1 MLGDPCTD
9 TCGWIAALISCL
21 AFGTF
26 GVPIKGKAANSVNI
40 DPLVM
45 QSYKTFMGFLTSW
58 VVLLMGRPF
67 SFTPW
72 GIVSGMFWVPAGTA
86 TIYGIRNAGL
96 AVTLGLGSSLI
107 VLVSFV
113 WGIFIFDE
121 AVTSIV
127 GACFGI
133 VFMMIGLWGMSY
145 YSSSE
150 VTTTPTHAAVP
161 IGSIDEHEENDG
173 SMWQYT
179 ALHLHQQGVGRGNDI
194 QEDSQNLE
202 SIMECEECDDGPSF
216 NHGKRI
222 QIHGTTANGNTTT
235 STSTISSTASCFGK
249 RLTRRQMGLGCAV
262 FSGVWGGSIMVP
274 MHFSSSNTGGLGY
287 VISFGIG
294 ASIIT
299 LLLWCIRF
307 CYYLTLT
314 TGGGCSSRS
323 GYNNAF
329 SDAWSMLP
337 SFHLRIMWLPG
348 FTAGAI
354 WSIGNIASMV
364 SVEYLGEGVGYS
376 VTQSSL
382 LVSGLW

>member
-145 YSSSE
+145 YSSPKVIPAISHVKKHDE
-150 VTTTPTHAAVP
+150 VITSWEYATLRQKESDTYRT
-161 IGSIDEHEENDG
+161 I
-173 SMWQYT
+173 
-179 ALHLHQQGVGRGNDI
+179 
-194 QEDSQNLE
+194 EDSQ
-202 SIMECEECDDGPSF
+202 GPMQIIADVDSS
-216 NHGKRI
+216 HGHSKRV
-222 QIHGTTANGNTTT
+222 HGALNPTL
-235 STSTISSTASCFGK
+235 TINVFGK
-249 RLTRRQMGLGCAV
+249 RVTRRQMGLACAV
-262 FSGVWGGSIMVP
+262 FNGVWGGSIMVP
-274 MHFSSSNTGGLGY
+274 MHFSSSKTGGLGFA
-287 VISFGIG
+287 ISFGIG
-294 ASIIT
+294 ASLVT
-299 LLLWCIRF
+299 LLLWFLRYFYCLYR
-307 CYYLTLT
+307 
-314 TGGGCSSRS
+314 TGSVS
-323 GYNNAF
+323 GAF
-329 SDAWSMLP
+329 GMLP
-337 SFHLRIMWLPG
+337 SFHLRVMWLPG
-348 FTAGAI
+348 FTAGAL

-376 VTQSSL
+376 LVQSAL
-382 LVSGLW
+382 LVSGLWGIFWFREVSGFWTIFKWFFAASFTLAGILFLSHEHEK